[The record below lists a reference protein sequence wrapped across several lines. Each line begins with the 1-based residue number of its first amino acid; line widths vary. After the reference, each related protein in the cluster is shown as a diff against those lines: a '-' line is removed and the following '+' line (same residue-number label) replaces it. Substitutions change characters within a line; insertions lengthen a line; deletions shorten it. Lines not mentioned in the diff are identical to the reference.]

1 MPLSRNLS
9 AIQWTSLE
17 TAAYILSSTKISDV
31 ASRRCTSGVTQLKT
45 GKFGGSQRMRAES
58 GERRG
63 EIDRSCSTTLS
74 LPEIWSWRRRRRH
87 SKNSSRQFQVGLHI
101 ITSLQ
106 QRCGGPTSE
115 TELAAK
121 AQNASSRPQDI
132 CFFRNTQKTTFM
144 SARWSRGSFP
154 R

>member
-1 MPLSRNLS
+1 MPLSRNPS

-58 GERRG
+58 AEGRLTVPVRQRSPYPKFGRR
-63 EIDRSCSTTLS
+63 
-74 LPEIWSWRRRRRH
+74 RRRRRH

>member
-58 GERRG
+58 SAEGRP

-106 QRCGGPTSE
+106 QRCVVVRRPKQKWLRKPKTLLPARRTSVSSE
-115 TELAAK
+115 THRKRLL
-121 AQNASSRPQDI
+121 
-132 CFFRNTQKTTFM
+132 
-144 SARWSRGSFP
+144 
-154 R
+154 